1 MSRKRVH
8 LLGPFKAYHD
18 GPIEI
23 EAATAWEAVEAV
35 TSQIRGFAPD
45 PIRGRQRIML
55 PGFPTIE
62 SMKVPTDV
70 EDIYV
75 MPAMTFGKNGGLI
88 QTIIGVTLLIAAV
101 VLPVGPW
108 TPALYSAGFSFV
120 IGGLM
125 QMLTPQPK
133 NTPENRSKYIS
144 VNQNTVVIGTPIPLL
159 YGRARIGGQIL
170 SLQVVAK
177 AQPTS

>member
-1 MSRKRVH
+1 MRRRVH
-8 LLGPFKAYHD
+8 LIGPFKAYHD
-18 GPIEI
+18 GPIEV
-23 EAATAWEAVEAV
+23 EAATVWDAVEAV

-45 PIRGRQRIML
+45 PVRGRQRIML

-62 SMKVPTDV
+62 SMKAPSDV
-70 EDIYV
+70 EDIYI
-75 MPAMTFGKNGGLI
+75 MPAILFGKNGGLV
-88 QTIIGVTLLIAAV
+88 QTIIGVALIVASFV
-101 VLPVGPW
+101 V
-108 TPALYSAGFSFV
+108 PAPFNQVLFSAGLSLT

-133 NTPENRSKYIS
+133 NTPENHSKYIA
-144 VNQNTVVIGTPIPLL
+144 VNQNTVAIGTTIPLL
-159 YGRARIGGQIL
+159 YGRSRIGGQIL